1 MPQEHG
7 LPAVAAPEEVLAVIT
22 QLMYSDKP
30 ADQLKAA
37 DMLAKHHG
45 LLSPQEEDGFE
56 PGLIAE
62 IEAAVAEIARAY
74 DDPPGPETGGADA
87 ADAASGAGGPV
98 VRAGPADG

>member
-7 LPAVAAPEEVLAVIT
+7 NPPVAAPEDVLAVMT
-22 QLMYSDKP
+22 RLMYSDKP

-45 LLSPQEEDGFE
+45 LLTPQEESGFE
-56 PGLIAE
+56 PELIAE
-62 IEAAVAEIARAY
+62 IEAAVAEIAQDY
-74 DDPPGPETGGADA
+74 NDPQSPATGSLDA
-87 ADAASGAGGPV
+87 ADAASGTGSPV